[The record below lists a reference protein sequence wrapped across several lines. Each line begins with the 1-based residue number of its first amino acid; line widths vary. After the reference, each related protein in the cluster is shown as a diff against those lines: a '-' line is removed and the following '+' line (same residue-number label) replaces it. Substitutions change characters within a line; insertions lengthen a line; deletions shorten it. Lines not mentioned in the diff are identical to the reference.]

1 MAAQSIT
8 LAREIPWTEEP
19 GGLQSKGSQESERS
33 ESTATTKSNTA
44 STESSGR
51 VFASKF
57 YTLPD

>member
-1 MAAQSIT
+1 MGYSP
-8 LAREIPWTEEP
+8 R
-19 GGLQSKGSQESERS
+19 GHKESERS

-57 YTLPD
+57 YTSPD